1 MNRNPVAK
9 YAGQFCR
16 SSVVPNSKRNY
27 APSIEE
33 SIAEGEEEFDA
44 EYAMQWIS
52 PSGDP
57 EHVYLKENVDAAL
70 LTQMRQRLIAAD
82 CTFVRAFKNGEE
94 IL

>member
-9 YAGQFCR
+9 YAGKFCR
-16 SSVVPNSKRNY
+16 ASVVPNSKRDY

-33 SIAEGEEEFDA
+33 SIAEGEEEFEA
-44 EYAMQWIS
+44 TYAIQWIS

-57 EHVYLKENVDAAL
+57 EHIYLKEDVDDDSV
-70 LTQMRQRLIAAD
+70 TQIRRRLIAVD
-82 CTFVRAFKNGEE
+82 CTFVRVFKNGEE